1 MKFMTT
7 KGKQSFLSEHEPILK
22 LPMNDQH
29 LNPTYDIP
37 DQKRHIL
44 DVEEEHKSVEA
55 SIHTYEMKVS
65 MEGEEKK
72 VIEKKKR

>member
-7 KGKQSFLSEHEPILK
+7 EGKQSKVSEHEPIVE

-44 DVEEEHKSVEA
+44 DVEQRRRKSLF
-55 SIHTYEMKVS
+55 VS
-65 MEGEEKK
+65 PKHHCLQSL
-72 VIEKKKR
+72 VL